1 MALNIS
7 KARDDPVTAADNN
20 AEVYDKTISNYL
32 KQS

>member
-7 KARDDPVTAADNN
+7 KACGDAVTTADYN